1 MALRYAVLGMLSLGE
16 HTGYDL
22 SKRFNGS
29 IGSFWS
35 AKHSQIYPELARLL
49 EEGWVS
55 CLAIEQEG
63 RPNKKLYTLTPA
75 GLEELR
81 RWLMTPCEPATVK
94 EPLLLRAFCAGTG
107 DRATLAS
114 QIDEAMHAQQDRLYV
129 YRALE
134 AELAAQGET
143 DPAHPWFGSFLG
155 LRFAMMQASAYIAW
169 CSWALDLLR
178 GTPT

>member
-16 HTGYDL
+16 HTGYEL

-49 EEGWVS
+49 EAGWVA
-55 CLAIEQEG
+55 CRAVEQVG
-63 RPNKKLYTLTPA
+63 RPDKKVYTLTAA
-75 GLEELR
+75 GRAELLSWLEA
-81 RWLMTPCEPATVK
+81 PCEGPTVK

-107 DRATLAS
+107 DRRILAT
-114 QIDEAMHAQQDRLYV
+114 QIEEAMHAQQDRLYV

-134 AELAAQGET
+134 QELEAQGET
-143 DPAHPWFGSFLG
+143 DPAHPWFGSFLT

-169 CSWALDLLR
+169 CEWALEQVR
-178 GTPT
+178 P